1 MSETELD
8 IQQESPPKTGGAR
21 GMSGSRWAVV
31 LLLPAFAF
39 GFTGWL
45 WWQSQGLENRVLEAI
60 QPHLATDV
68 SIGGVSVSLWSAWP
82 DVEVQLKDLRIEDA
96 NQAGHD
102 FLQLQEVGLR
112 LACLPLL
119 KDRLEVRALRLEGG
133 RVDLRQDGN
142 GKGNWVFWKDGET
155 EGKAS
160 GLKEWSVDHFQLTR
174 VLSTGDLRTESGQV
188 KWSGVLEDVQLSLSK
203 GQAEEVSLRGE
214 IAGREI
220 SVMSGGTT
228 WLDDVGLSAVLGG
241 RFSADNTTLGFQNAA
256 LSGDRGV
263 VPLLATLVLRG
274 DRFGLSLSVQDA
286 EMGALEGVLP
296 PQVRGAFGPALEGFK
311 GRTDLELRTGKEALT
326 GLSTGGWTGPDEAA
340 WDGVWAVKLQPQS
353 VQWFRGDEM
362 LLIQGGDAFAFS
374 IKSGWLASSKR
385 LIGSVAGGEFQ
396 VNAEA
401 ESSGQLIEV
410 FAEGQGVFRPGQAYR
425 WISADGTIADGWGLE
440 NDGFIRLN
448 GAVRLKRNGDIPWQV
463 DLDSGTTVAAES
475 LKASKG
481 QHEVNVEA
489 VTWEQMEEGWTFNAK
504 GITAP
509 GASASMVLDMRGSS
523 GRASLDVQS
532 LDVNRAM
539 AVFKTGETTGGAGL
553 SSLTQEWKLEL
564 NSGKTSFG
572 PMAIDQWSMTG
583 KLSDGL
589 LVAEELKARAFG
601 GDLQASG
608 RWNGNAMVLDG
619 RLSNAELSEFLMGTS
634 GLGQSTILPKHVG
647 GRLWAE
653 GELRFD
659 PNQTAEVPWD
669 ADVDVRVEGGE
680 LVGFDLLQEIPATL
694 AKEKKYRFI
703 ADADDLMRRL
713 QRVAFEPVSGHIE
726 LKRGLITLSP
736 MEVFSD
742 AMNVGVEGW
751 YRLGGEMDFT
761 LDFAMRDLKSAEA
774 EWGPVAE
781 DGLGHRFF
789 LAMRGTM
796 DEPLFGYDRRAHQ
809 AHRKE
814 QRQGA
819 WGRLKGAL
827 GVETEPGSSSLPFA
841 EPSDEASKNEGVV
854 APFVPAELDP
864 QEADKTKPVIE
875 DDDDDF

>member
-1 MSETELD
+1 MSETEHD
-8 IQQESPPKTGGAR
+8 TRQESPLKTRGVR
-21 GMSGSRWAVV
+21 GMSLSRWAVV

-45 WWQSQGLENRVLEAI
+45 WWLSQGLESRVLEAI

-68 SIGGVSVSLWSAWP
+68 SIGGVSVSVWSSWP

-112 LACLPLL
+112 LAWLPLL

-155 EGKAS
+155 EGQGA
-160 GLKEWSVDHFQLTR
+160 GVKEWSVDHFQLTR
-174 VLSTGDLRTESGQV
+174 VLSTGDLRTGSGQV
-188 KWSGVLEDVQLSLSK
+188 KWSGLLEDGQLSLSK

-214 IAGREI
+214 IEGREI

-228 WLDDVGLSAVLGG
+228 WLDDVGLSADLGG

-256 LSGDRGV
+256 LSGDDGA
-263 VPLLATLVLRG
+263 VPLVATLVLRG
-274 DRFGLSLSVQDA
+274 DRFGLSLSAQDA
-286 EMGALEGVLP
+286 DMEALEGVLP
-296 PQVRGAFGPALEGFK
+296 PQVRVGFGPALEGFK
-311 GRTDLELRTGKEALT
+311 GRADLELRTGKEALA
-326 GLSTGGWTGPDEAA
+326 GLSSGGWTGPDEAV
-340 WDGVWAVKLQPQS
+340 WDGVWAVNLQPQS
-353 VQWFRGDEM
+353 LQWFRNDEGM
-362 LLIQGGDAFAFS
+362 VIQGGEAFAFS
-374 IKSGWLASSKR
+374 TKSGWVASSKG
-385 LIGSVAGGEFQ
+385 LTGSAAGGEFL
-396 VNAEA
+396 VKAEA
-401 ESSGQLIEV
+401 ESSGPVTQVL
-410 FAEGQGVFRPGQAYR
+410 ADGQGVFRPDQAYR
-425 WISADGTIADGWGLE
+425 WVSADDGLGDGWRLE
-440 NDGFIRLN
+440 DKGSIRLN
-448 GAVRLKRNGDIPWQV
+448 GAVRLKRNGDSPWQV
-463 DLDSGTTVAAES
+463 AVDSGTTLAAES
-475 LKASKG
+475 LKASRG
-481 QHEVNVEA
+481 QHEVNVERLS
-489 VTWEQMEEGWTFNAK
+489 WEQLEDGWTLNADGMK
-504 GITAP
+504 AP
-509 GASASMVLDMRGSS
+509 GASASMALDMRGSS
-523 GRASLDVQS
+523 GHATMDIQS
-532 LDVNRAM
+532 LDVNEVM
-539 AVFKTGETTGGAGL
+539 AVFKTGETTTGADL
-553 SSLTQEWKLEL
+553 SSLPQKWKLEL

-572 PMAIDQWSMTG
+572 PLELDEWSMTG
-583 KLSDGL
+583 QLSEGL

-619 RLSNAELSEFLMGTS
+619 RLSNAELSEFLVGTS
-634 GLGQSTILPKHVG
+634 GLGQATVLPKHVR

-659 PNQTAEVPWD
+659 PSQTTEVPWD

-713 QRVAFEPVSGHIE
+713 QRVAFEPVTGHIE
-726 LKRGLITLSP
+726 LQRGLITLSP

-761 LDFAMRDLKSAEA
+761 LDFAMRDLKSNDA

-796 DEPLFGYDRRAHQ
+796 DEPSFGYDRMAHQ

-827 GVETEPGSSSLPFA
+827 GVETESGTSNSSLDTPSEEAPGS
-841 EPSDEASKNEGVV
+841 EGV
-854 APFVPAELDP
+854 APMPPPETVP
-864 QEADKTKPVIE
+864 QEAQKTKAIIE